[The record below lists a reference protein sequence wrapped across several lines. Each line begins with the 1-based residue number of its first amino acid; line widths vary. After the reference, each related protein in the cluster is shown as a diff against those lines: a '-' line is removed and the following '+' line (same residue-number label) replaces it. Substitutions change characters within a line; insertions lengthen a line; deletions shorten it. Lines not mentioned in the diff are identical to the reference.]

1 MYELRFRGAYEIMG
15 VKNLGEV
22 LGYEAHICTAL
33 LYKDYDGFVKR
44 NLIVG
49 RF

>member
-1 MYELRFRGAYEIMG
+1 MG
-15 VKNLGEV
+15 VKILGEV
-22 LGYEAHICTAL
+22 LGYEAHFYTAL
-33 LYKDYDGFVKR
+33 IYKDYDGFVNR

>member
-1 MYELRFRGAYEIMG
+1 MYELRFRAAYEIMG

-22 LGYEAHICTAL
+22 LGYEAHFFTAL
-33 LYKDYDGFVKR
+33 LYKDCNGFVKR